1 MIKTV
6 GAVPMASRAGSAQR
20 ARKPQQRRRS
30 TKSGAKKSGSN
41 KSGSNKSGKSS
52 RGRRRSAKRPPWY
65 VVALRVLA
73 VVVAVAAL
81 GLFSYWAY
89 RVTLTPIHD
98 QGQATG
104 NTRPGRTL
112 RFYLDRPSVKEA
124 LVQIGGNLVL
134 LAPLGILLP
143 VILTWLR
150 SAVRIT
156 AAAAMISLVIEASQ
170 GALIA
175 GRAFDAD
182 DVILNTTGVLLA
194 YLLVGRRVAHLARGS
209 P

>member
-1 MIKTV
+1 
-6 GAVPMASRAGSAQR
+6 MAARAGSAAQR
-20 ARKPQQRRRS
+20 TRKPQRRRS
-30 TKSGAKKSGSN
+30 TKNGKRLT
-41 KSGSNKSGKSS
+41 KSGKSS
-52 RGRRRSAKRPPWY
+52 SRRRHGSANRPPWH
-65 VVALRVLA
+65 VVALRALA
-73 VVVAVAAL
+73 VVAAVAAL

-98 QGQATG
+98 RGQATG
-104 NTRPGRTL
+104 NTHPGRTL

-143 VILTWLR
+143 VIFTWLR
-150 SAVRIT
+150 TVVRIT
-156 AAAAMISLVIEASQ
+156 AAAAVISLVIEASQ

-182 DVILNTTGVLLA
+182 DVILNTVGVLLA
-194 YLLVGRRVAHLARGS
+194 YLLAGRLVARLVRGAR
-209 P
+209 

>member
-1 MIKTV
+1 
-6 GAVPMASRAGSAQR
+6 MASRASSAQR
-20 ARKPQQRRRS
+20 TGKPRRPRS
-30 TKSGAKKSGSN
+30 TKPRST
-41 KSGSNKSGKSS
+41 KSGKSS
-52 RGRRRSAKRPPWY
+52 RKRRGSAKRPPWY
-65 VVALRVLA
+65 VGALRVIA
-73 VVVAVAAL
+73 VVAAVVAL

-89 RVTLTPIHD
+89 RVTLTPVHD

-104 NTRPGRTL
+104 NTHPGRTL

-143 VILTWLR
+143 VIFTWLR
-150 SAVRIT
+150 TVVRVT

-170 GALIA
+170 GVLIA

-194 YLLVGRRVAHLARGS
+194 YLLAGRRVARLARGTR
-209 P
+209 